1 MHIKTPRH
9 RLARTALHAA
19 LLISACAFTLVL
31 VLATAPAS
39 RAQASPGPQPGQ
51 APQAMP
57 APVAG
62 SPAAALAAQF
72 PIREAVNDYAGVLD
86 ADMRA
91 QLADA
96 AGQLEQQHH
105 VHLNIVT
112 VRSVNGLNPQSV
124 SIAIGNNW
132 QARNTAHQRNIQI
145 FLDIDERKMRFEVSR
160 SLETVIA
167 DGDVNGIQQDMT
179 PMLREHDY
187 GRALLNAVQDLS
199 DMLAQKE
206 QFPGAAPPPA
216 NAPNAPSSPNAAPAP
231 DDAPTP
237 DAPQPPQSPR
247 QPPTLN
253 PPPQ

>member
-1 MHIKTPRH
+1 MHIEMTRHKIARSALRAVLLTCAIAIALANTP
-9 RLARTALHAA
+9 AA
-19 LLISACAFTLVL
+19 
-31 VLATAPAS
+31 
-39 RAQASPGPQPGQ
+39 RAQASPGPQAGQ
-51 APQAMP
+51 PPQAMP
-57 APVAG
+57 APQAG

-96 AGQLEQQHH
+96 ARQLEQQHH

-145 FLDIDERKMRFEVSR
+145 FLDIDERKLRIDISR
-160 SLETVIA
+160 TLESVIA
-167 DGDVNGIQQDMT
+167 DADANGIQQDMT
-179 PMLREHDY
+179 PMLREHEY
-187 GRALLNAVQDLS
+187 GRALLSAVQDLS

-206 QFPGAAPPPA
+206 QFPAATPPPNSA
-216 NAPNAPSSPNAAPAP
+216 PAPNAPNDAPAP
-231 DDAPTP
+231 NEPPAPNTPPTP
-237 DAPQPPQSPR
+237 NSPQH
-247 QPPTLN
+247 
-253 PPPQ
+253 

>member
-1 MHIKTPRH
+1 MHSETTGH
-9 RLARTALHAA
+9 DLAPNSVGTALLAIAA
-19 LLISACAFTLVL
+19 LAIALQ
-31 VLATAPAS
+31 APAA
-39 RAQASPGPQPGQ
+39 RAQAGPGPQAGQ
-51 APQAMP
+51 PPQAMP
-57 APVAG
+57 APQAG
-62 SPAAALAAQF
+62 SPAAALAAQY
-72 PIREAVNDYAGVLD
+72 PIRETVNDYAGVLD

-96 AGQLEQQHH
+96 ARQLEQQHH

-160 SLETVIA
+160 SLENVIT

-179 PMLREHDY
+179 PMLREHEY
-187 GRALLNAVQDLS
+187 GRALLNAAQDLS

-206 QFPGAAPPPA
+206 QFPAATPPPAA
-216 NAPNAPSSPNAAPAP
+216 NAPNDAPAP
-231 DDAPTP
+231 NS
-237 DAPQPPQSPR
+237 PPPAQSPNT
-247 QPPTLN
+247 PAAPNT
-253 PPPQ
+253 PQR